1 MDFEDFFGMLIG
13 FMAVT
18 MPIWIVWIVMH
29 YRAKRREA
37 RGLGD
42 DESRQLEE
50 LNEAAERMAERIKT
64 LESILDA
71 ETPEWR
77 DYQNKD
83 YREKEYH
90 GKE

>member
-1 MDFEDFFGMLIG
+1 MLIG

-37 RGLGD
+37 AGLSD
-42 DESRQLEE
+42 NESRQLEE

-90 GKE
+90 EKE